1 MKTPPTDPV
10 VVPLDGIHW
19 RLHRELL
26 VVTDDGKRWWVPRGF
41 ITDFAS
47 AKVGRFYLLTH
58 RSTYSVPSIFHDY
71 LYLTAKVSRKQ
82 ADIYFHELLL
92 RQGSTWYNR
101 WKAYYGVRVF
111 GWYPWLKYRNQA
123 IRSA

>member
-1 MKTPPTDPV
+1 MPGPRPLSPAPGPPGRLWFLEDTADRSGGGPFGWHPLAASSRTVGGHGWQAV
-10 VVPLDGIHW
+10 VGPA
-19 RLHRELL
+19 
-26 VVTDDGKRWWVPRGF
+26 GF

-82 ADIYFHELLL
+82 ADIYFHQLLL
-92 RQGSTWYNR
+92 RQGIN
-101 WKAYYGVRVF
+101 
-111 GWYPWLKYRNQA
+111 
-123 IRSA
+123 